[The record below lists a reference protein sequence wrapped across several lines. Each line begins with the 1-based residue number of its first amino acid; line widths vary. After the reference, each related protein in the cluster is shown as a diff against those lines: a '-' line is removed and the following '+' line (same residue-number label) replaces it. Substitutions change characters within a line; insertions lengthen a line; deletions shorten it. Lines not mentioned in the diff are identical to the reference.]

1 MADAASTDEVVQ
13 LVRDLAFASEIDR
26 DIIAEGQDQ

>member
-1 MADAASTDEVVQ
+1 MTDVASTDEVGMTSED
-13 LVRDLAFASEIDR
+13 VRRLIRR